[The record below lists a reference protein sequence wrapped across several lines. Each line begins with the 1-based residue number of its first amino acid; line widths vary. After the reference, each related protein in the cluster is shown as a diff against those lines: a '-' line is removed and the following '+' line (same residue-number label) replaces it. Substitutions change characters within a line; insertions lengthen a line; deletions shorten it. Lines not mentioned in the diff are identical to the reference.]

1 MARAERLWSVQDLSD
16 YLSVPVM
23 TIYNWRRT
31 GYGPKGV
38 RVGRYVRYEPEEV
51 RSWFASLTEKAG

>member
-1 MARAERLWSVQDLSD
+1 
-16 YLSVPVM
+16 M

-38 RVGRYVRYEPEEV
+38 RIGRYVRYEPEEV
-51 RSWFASLTEKAG
+51 RSWFASLTERAG